1 MKNYL
6 TWVAAICIG
15 LAGNAGAQTVKSE
28 KGTVSFYSTAPLENI
43 DATSQD
49 LVSVLDAS
57 TGEIVFS
64 VAMKSLAFKNKKM
77 QEDFNENFME
87 SEKYPKA
94 SYKGKINEKIDLSKD
109 GNYKVTSTGT
119 LTIHGVSK
127 QRTDTT
133 TLVVKNGKATLKG
146 QFWVHVADYQIK
158 IPTIVFYHIAENV
171 KVTFETIYP
180 AEGEQQ
186 GIGHKGK

>member
-1 MKNYL
+1 MKNITALMIYA
-6 TWVAAICIG
+6 T
-15 LAGNAGAQTVKSE
+15 LALGAGAQTLKSE
-28 KGTVSFYSTAPLENI
+28 SGKATFYSSAPLENI
-43 DATSQD
+43 DATSQN

-57 TGEIVFS
+57 SGEIAFT
-64 VAMKSLAFKNKKM
+64 VAMTSFEFRNKKM

-94 SYKGKINEKIDLSKD
+94 RYTGKINEKIDLKKD
-109 GNYKVTSTGT
+109 GTYKVTSTGT

-127 QRTDTT
+127 QRTDTA
-133 TLVVKNGKATLKG
+133 TLIVKNGKAELKG
-146 QFWVHVADYQIK
+146 KFMVHVADYGIK
-158 IPTIVFYHIAENV
+158 IPTIVFYHIASDV

-180 AEGEQQ
+180 VGLEEE